1 MSFVPTI
8 LIGVATIFVII
19 YLINPANFNLEYP
32 LQIYGVRLRVSLEEI
47 YNKIIP
53 SKKINL
59 VAILDGKK
67 NVIWSDTTQIRLTN
81 NYSDISEYIL
91 LLREPMIVSPDE
103 EILYEKQVEQRFE
116 YILHR
121 DNVFISF
128 TDNTGTSISLLAIV
142 SVKTISIIAIV
153 FVLLAVI
160 LYGYF
165 KLTGKH

>member
-116 YILHR
+116 YILQR

>member
-19 YLINPANFNLEYP
+19 YLINPANFNLESP
-32 LQIYGVRLRVSLEEI
+32 LKIYGVRLRVSLEEI

-59 VAILDGKK
+59 LAILDGRK
-67 NVIWSDTTQIRLTN
+67 NVIWSDTTQIHLTN

-103 EILYEKQVEQRFE
+103 EILYEKQVTQRFE
-116 YILHR
+116 YILQR

-142 SVKTISIIAIV
+142 SIKTISIIAIV